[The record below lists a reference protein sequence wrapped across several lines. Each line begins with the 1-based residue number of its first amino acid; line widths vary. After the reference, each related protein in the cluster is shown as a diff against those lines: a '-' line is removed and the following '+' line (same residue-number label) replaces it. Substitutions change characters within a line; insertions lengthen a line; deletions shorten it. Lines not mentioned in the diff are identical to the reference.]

1 MTSRRPPTASR
12 PFCSPSSSA
21 LRDPLAPRAASAGRV
36 ARSGRS
42 SDARATAGPAASNAV
57 PPASPPRGTTGSH
70 GSPRAA
76 WFHRSAATQYGERPS
91 AAPVALSSALSAVT
105 ANRGWCSAAS
115 HQSERMSA
123 SSPGTTM
130 RSSTTTRSCASPH
143 GVWHATRCATM
154 ARNVAR
160 DPVGF
165 ERRVRLAASGTG
177 LWCKSVTDGP
187 PVRSPARSEHVLACP
202 AAPRFSMHRP
212 ARLGPRDAPLPV
224 VHLSTHRSKIAIA
237 RPVDIAVIRHAAQE
251 IPLGRARLSGP
262 AEKLLL
268 LVRACLPKRLRA
280 YPRPNEPVLEPTLVV
295 GVVAP
300 GRRLCQLAAPAIDP
314 TIAIFVRPAAAMLGL
329 VVGSATYRRL

>member
-1 MTSRRPPTASR
+1 M
-12 PFCSPSSSA
+12 
-21 LRDPLAPRAASAGRV
+21 
-36 ARSGRS
+36 
-42 SDARATAGPAASNAV
+42 
-57 PPASPPRGTTGSH
+57 GSH

-76 WFHRSAATQYGERPS
+76 WFHRSAATQYGARPS
-91 AAPVALSSALSAVT
+91 AAPVARSSTLSAVT
-105 ANRGWCSAAS
+105 ASRGWCSAAS

-165 ERRVRLAASGTG
+165 ERRVRLASGSG

-187 PVRSPARSEHVLACP
+187 AVPSPARSEHVLACP

-224 VHLSTHRSKIAIA
+224 VHLATHGSKIAIA
-237 RPVDIAVIRHAAQE
+237 RPVDLVVIGHAAEE
-251 IPLGRARLSGP
+251 IPLGRARLPGS
-262 AEKLLL
+262 AEQLLL
-268 LVRACLPKRLRA
+268 LVRACLPKVLRA
-280 YPRPNEPVLEPTLVV
+280 YPRPNEPVLEPALVL
-295 GVVAP
+295 GVIAR
-300 GRRLCQLAAPAIDP
+300 GRPLCQLSAPPVDP

-329 VVGSATYRRL
+329 VVGRATHRRLRLAHLRRIDPLLQHPAALPQSVFLLRRQRRWV